1 MRRPLRAPV
10 RPAMPEA
17 IGATMDRL
25 TSEAKFQAQMG
36 ALTPTE
42 QEGLIRR
49 TAQLCGVSVEEV
61 KEVVHG

>member
-10 RPAMPEA
+10 RPAMPQA

-36 ALTPTE
+36 TLTAADR
-42 QEGLIRR
+42 EGLLKR
-49 TAQLCGVSVEEV
+49 TAQLCGVTLSEV
-61 KEVVHG
+61 LEACRG